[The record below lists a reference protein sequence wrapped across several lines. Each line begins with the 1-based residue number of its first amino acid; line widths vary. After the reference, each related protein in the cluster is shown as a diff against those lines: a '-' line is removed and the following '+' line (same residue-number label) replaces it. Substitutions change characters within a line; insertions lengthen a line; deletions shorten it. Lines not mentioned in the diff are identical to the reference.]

1 MVQNAAPAVFVPD
14 RTRGSS
20 LKKWLLGLTVATALT
35 GLTAMPAS
43 ANHSWNGYHWA
54 RTSNPFTISLG
65 DNLSSSWD
73 PYLATTSSDWSKS
86 NVLDTQVVPGQAK
99 GRCRA
104 TSGRVE
110 VCNGAYGQN
119 GWLGLASISV
129 TGGTHITQGT
139 VKVNDTY
146 FTLARYNNSAEKEHV
161 VCQEVGHTFGLA
173 HQDES
178 GISLNTCM
186 DYYQNTS
193 SSDTK
198 STHPNQ
204 HDYDELAT
212 IYSHLDA
219 STTIGSATASVM
231 PDWAPGSW
239 RASQYVD
246 RLPNGDLM
254 ATFVIW
260 ENPIHPWR

>member
-1 MVQNAAPAVFVPD
+1 MTETKGDTLRKLVALAA
-14 RTRGSS
+14 
-20 LKKWLLGLTVATALT
+20 LATAI
-35 GLTAMPAS
+35 GAAAAVPAS

-65 DNLSSSWD
+65 DNLTADWKS
-73 PYLATTSSDWSKS
+73 YLSTASSDWSKS
-86 NVLDTQVVPGQAK
+86 NVMDTTVVAGLAR
-99 GRCRA
+99 GRCKG

-110 VCNGAYGQN
+110 VCNDTYGNN
-119 GWLGLASISV
+119 GWLGVASIYVS
-129 TGGTHITQGT
+129 GGTHITQGT
-139 VKVNDTY
+139 VKINDTY
-146 FTLARYNNSAEKEHV
+146 FTLARYNNSAEKQHV

-212 IYSHLDA
+212 IYAHLDSS
-219 STTIGSATASVM
+219 STVGSSARS
-231 PDWAPGSW
+231 
-239 RASQYVD
+239 
-246 RLPNGDLM
+246 
-254 ATFVIW
+254 TFVAPLG
-260 ENPIHPWR
+260 NGWRLVTTLYWAS